1 MKRIFSFICIFVL
14 LIIQIQPALASTT
27 TYTYANELVFPAA
40 GQENGTA
47 NSTATLT
54 GNGVAI
60 NFRTITGSDGNTYVQ
75 RQTTVDGQVV
85 DAYTDGLGFLV
96 MYAYSTSAYNWPG
109 PGASSTNYPHFIG
122 KATSSSSSTFNTA
135 NVFAGGLP
143 SWVTMNSL
151 SVNGSTVTMTGENDY
166 ATVAATWTMESTEKD
181 PKVDVTFTAKKDG
194 SYSFG
199 MFTSPKGYSKDIM
212 KFIQVPFRYTEMG
225 LPEDCYL
232 VSEAYSTSSVSQVTT
247 TTGSVID
254 NKDVTYGIFV
264 DPTSINNE
272 GDTSALTPRWVVS
285 NSSYYYYNDNGSGGK
300 VDATKAQS
308 NYGLSIRGKDGNVQP
323 GAFAPIMGTADSKF
337 AANGTF
343 KITYR
348 PMATVSEPAISSWY
362 DNYLRVLSDYL
373 KVTDYRNNYY
383 ASMTDTIFNMT
394 KLALDDKFG
403 GWSDDGKAH
412 YNMEG
417 RNVVSNGD
425 PLAYMQ
431 LYLLTE
437 DETILNERTIPSME
451 FILSRSNAT
460 YNAYGRAD
468 GLGNPHGFGSA
479 QHIIDA
485 MMSNSDTLA
494 TGYTKIGFN
503 KETGTDGIG
512 NSSYFGAYKMTMGM
526 MPYYQQLAAAGLNG
540 TYISKASQSGVKNPS
555 EYLWQSRALALFDPD
570 TTDDETADKQLY
582 RAKTHAGWYVDRRVN
597 LGYINSAGFNANGDW
612 DFIFK
617 DYYPNI
623 HCLLE
628 LYEETKEQKYLTA
641 AKESAHRLI
650 ATLWSTYMQDENTNY
665 VIDSDKA
672 TYINRMLNGNVANQ
686 MWWAGDARFRL
697 GEDGDTWSS
706 TIKQYVPRWN
716 STAVPQSATTV
727 PAWTV
732 SRVGLG
738 VEQVATFSSNS
749 GNIYMSTWAPDL
761 MRIAYLTG
769 DKMLEAFAR
778 NSIVGRYA
786 NYPSYYLREYSTYH
800 QQENFPYIGPDTTQ
814 IYHHH
819 IPVMISMLQDFLIS
833 QSYSWSDGK
842 VDFPSVR
849 SQGYHYYSNRHYGFA
864 PGKVFNETD
873 MWLWMKEGLITV
885 DNKQID
891 WFGARK
897 DGRAAFIFTNASD
910 ETITT
915 NVTFG
920 DEVGMGA
927 RVNSVI
933 YTKGATTTTKIIENK
948 VTTVTV
954 PPRATVAVAFS
965 ASGVK
970 APAYSKM
977 YGTNS
982 TDITGKYNEMSV
994 LGTNDVIGHVVQIK
1008 PDSYNAYIYTTHR
1021 PSSVDDNGLSK
1032 AIIRY
1037 SIDGASWVG
1046 IADTKFPFEFSIPVD
1061 DATKS
1066 IQYKLELFDKD
1077 GNMTKSDIATLNG
1090 CATQTEPILIT
1101 TAGTRGTTLS
1111 STGNPTISGWNTAQ
1125 NSSINVNGTYNC
1137 FAFFKAGQDT
1147 GEDLNLTLIY
1157 TLYDANNNFKRVAKI
1172 VNQKIPAAN
1181 TSSSLMNLTTI
1192 ASDPIVLT
1200 EADNG
1205 CHFVV
1210 YIWNSIEGMKPYAT
1224 GRYNFKTGTLQ

>member
-1 MKRIFSFICIFVL
+1 MKRVLSFICIFVL
-14 LIIQIQPALASTT
+14 LIIQIQPALATS
-27 TYTYANELVFPAA
+27 YTYENELVFPSA

-47 NSTATLT
+47 ISTATLT
-54 GNGVAI
+54 GNGTTI
-60 NFRTITGSDGNTYVQ
+60 NFRTIKGSDGKTYVQ
-75 RQTTVDGQVV
+75 RETTVNGQVV

-96 MYAYSTSAYNWPG
+96 MYAYSTNSYTWPG
-109 PGASSTNYPHFIG
+109 PGASSTNYPHFYG
-122 KATSSSSSTFNTA
+122 QTTSSSSTYFSTA

-143 SWVTMNSL
+143 CWITMNSL
-151 SVNGSTVTMTGENDY
+151 SVNGSTVTMTGENEY
-166 ATVAATWTMESTEKD
+166 ASVTATWTMTSADRD
-181 PKVDVTFTAKKDG
+181 PKVDLTFTAKKEG
-194 SYSFG
+194 NYSFG
-199 MFTSPKGYSKDIM
+199 MFTSPNGYSKDTM

-254 NKDVTYGIFV
+254 GKDVTYGIFV

-272 GDTSALTPRWVVS
+272 GDTSALNPRWVIS
-285 NSSYYYYNDNGSGGK
+285 NSKYSYYNQDGTKGSL
-300 VDATKAQS
+300 DTTEAQS

-323 GAFAPIMGTADSKF
+323 GAFAPIMGTPDSRF
-337 AANGTF
+337 NANGTF

-362 DNYLRVLSDYL
+362 DNYSRVLTDYL
-373 KVTDYRNNYY
+373 KVSDYRNNYY

-394 KLALDDKFG
+394 KLALDDKYG

-468 GLGNPHGFGSA
+468 GDGNSHGFGSA
-479 QHIIDA
+479 QHIINA
-485 MMSNSDTLA
+485 MVANSDTLSS
-494 TGYTKIGFN
+494 GYTKMGFT
-503 KETGTDGIG
+503 KETGTSGIG
-512 NSSYFGAYKMTMGM
+512 NSSYYGAYMMTMGM
-526 MPYYQQLAAAGLNG
+526 MPYYQQLAATGFNG
-540 TYISKASQSGVKNPS
+540 TYVSKASQSGVNNPS
-555 EYLWQSRALALFDPD
+555 EYLWQSRALALSDPD
-570 TTDDETADKQLY
+570 TTDDETESKQLS
-582 RAKTHAGWYVDRRVN
+582 RAKTHGGWYVDRRVN
-597 LGYINSAGFNANGDW
+597 LEYTKEAGFDANDDW

-628 LYEETKEQKYLTA
+628 LYEETNEQKYLDA
-641 AKESAHRLI
+641 AQESAHRLI
-650 ATLWSTYMQDENTNY
+650 ATLWSTYMQDENADY
-665 VIDSDKA
+665 VVDTDKA
-672 TYINRMLNGNVANQ
+672 SYINNILNGNVSNH
-686 MWWAGDARFRL
+686 MWWLGNTRFRL

-706 TIKQYVPRWN
+706 TANQYIPKWN
-716 STAVPQSATTV
+716 SAAVLQGTTTV

-738 VEQVATFSSNS
+738 LEQVATFASTS

-761 MRIAYLTG
+761 MRIAYLT
-769 DKMLEAFAR
+769 DDSMLEAFAR

-800 QQENFPYIGPDTTQ
+800 QQENFPYVGPDTTQ

-897 DGRAAFIFTNASD
+897 DGRAAFVFTNASD
-910 ETITT
+910 ETITA
-915 NVTFG
+915 NVAFG
-920 DEVGMGA
+920 DEVSMGS

-933 YTKGATTTTKIIENK
+933 YTSGASTTTKIIENK
-948 VTTVTV
+948 ATTVTV
-954 PPRATVAVAFS
+954 PPKATVAVAFN
-965 ASGVK
+965 ASGVT
-970 APAYSKM
+970 APAYAEM
-977 YGTNS
+977 YGTNL
-982 TDITGKYNEMSV
+982 TDTAGKYNAMSV
-994 LGTNDVIGHVVQIK
+994 AGTNDVIGHVVQIK
-1008 PDSYNAYIYTTHR
+1008 PDSYNAYIYAIQR
-1021 PSSVDDNGLSK
+1021 PTSVDSAGLSK
-1032 AIIRY
+1032 AILRY
-1037 SIDGASWVG
+1037 SIDGSSWVG
-1046 IADTKFPFEFSIPVD
+1046 IADTTFPFEFSVPVD
-1061 DATKS
+1061 DSRKS
-1066 IQYKLELFDKD
+1066 IQYKLELYDKD
-1077 GNMTKSDIATLNG
+1077 GNVTKSDVATLIG
-1090 CATQTEPILIT
+1090 YYLVEEEPILIT
-1101 TAGTRGTTLS
+1101 TGTTRGTTLS
-1111 STGNPTISGWNTAQ
+1111 STGNPTISGWGTGQNTA
-1125 NSSINVNGTYNC
+1125 INVTGTTNC

-1147 GEDLNLTLIY
+1147 GADLPVTLVFA
-1157 TLYDANNNFKRVAKI
+1157 LYDAKNNFKRIAKI
-1172 VNQKIPAAN
+1172 VNQTIPSTN
-1181 TSSSLMNLTTI
+1181 TSSSLMNLSTITT
-1192 ASDPIVLT
+1192 DPIVLT

-1210 YIWNSIEGMKPYAT
+1210 YLWNSIQGMKPYAT
-1224 GRYNFKTGTLQ
+1224 GRYNFKTGKLE